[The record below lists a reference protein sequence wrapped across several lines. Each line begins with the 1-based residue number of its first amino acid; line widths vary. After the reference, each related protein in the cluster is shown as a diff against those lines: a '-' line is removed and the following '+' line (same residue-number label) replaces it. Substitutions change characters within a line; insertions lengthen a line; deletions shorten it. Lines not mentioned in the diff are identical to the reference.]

1 MGEENQSNQNVDP
14 ILNGQTS
21 NFNVTSGG
29 NTEKKGKKKIVLLII
44 AILLVVAI
52 AAGLVYYFTIYTK
65 PDRIYKRL
73 IQSTIDSYTDELK
86 DMEYTTSKTSFK
98 LDADIDTDEI
108 EEDITDLINKIDI
121 GVEVQSNN
129 EEKQLLMNLQA
140 DYEEEDLLDFQMYCN
155 IEEEKAYMQLENLL
169 NKYIEVEDVDDEFYS
184 ILSEALENQKMTT
197 SKKVSLQKAME
208 IIKKEL
214 TNVIKKEYCSA
225 QKEEITVNGKTV
237 STTKNILK
245 MNTRQ
250 LKDECTTVLKN
261 LKDNEEFI
269 NCFEEKDEVSEML
282 ENSIE
287 QFEDLDADDES
298 TMEIAIY
305 TEGFMQKV
313 AKFTL
318 TVKDSDETVT
328 MAFTKTAENT
338 YNFEIST
345 QEDTVCTG
353 ILTLKEKNDEE
364 GVIQLEANIP
374 DFGKLKLN
382 IEYSQ
387 KFNENIDIVD
397 VTNSVKADELTDA
410 DQQTL
415 VTNLQKSKLY
425 ELMESFSDKS
435 SNLIGNTTVNNDYDY
450 DDDDD
455 DTTASVKD
463 NVIITYD
470 DKLKI
475 IFTIPAGYELG
486 YTSENYKSLEKD
498 DISIKVS
505 TSYGDKD
512 EYYESLQENKEYYEE
527 EANYK
532 NVQLS
537 DMQTMEVNGKTF
549 YYATFSYEY
558 SSAGY
563 TTKYETKYVWSEV
576 SGDNVVDFEIR
587 GAENITTEELNKL
600 LTIEVEKN

>member
-1 MGEENQSNQNVDP
+1 MGEENQNIDP

-21 NFNVTSGG
+21 NSNVTSGG
-29 NTEKKGKKKIVLLII
+29 NVEKKGKKKIVLLII

-86 DMEYTTSKTSFK
+86 DMEYKTSKTSFK

-184 ILSEALENQKMTT
+184 ILSEALENQKMTAGE
-197 SKKVSLQKAME
+197 KVSLQKAME

-245 MNTRQ
+245 MNTKQ

-287 QFEDLDADDES
+287 QFEDLDTDDES

-338 YNFEIST
+338 YDFEIST

-353 ILTLKEKNDEE
+353 ILTLEEKNDEE
-364 GVIQLEANIP
+364 GVIQLEINIP

-425 ELMESFSDKS
+425 ELIESFSGKS
-435 SNLIGNTTVNNDYDY
+435 SNLIGNTTVNYDYDY

-455 DTTASVKD
+455 DTTANVED
-463 NVIITYD
+463 NAIITYD

-505 TSYGDKD
+505 STYGDKD
-512 EYYESLQENKEYYEE
+512 TYYESLQENKEYYEE
-527 EANYK
+527 EADYK

-558 SSAGY
+558 SSSSY

-587 GAENITTEELNKL
+587 GAENITTEELNEL